1 MIHTGESL
9 STEVV
14 RSPGLTPPMRQN
26 ILNKLLYIIL
36 TIYICQKFSWFTK
49 KLQVSI
55 LISPTLKELETLTP
69 ILKHYSDM
77 TIFQLSSIIP
87 SMFLLSGNLH

>member
-36 TIYICQKFSWFTK
+36 TSAKNSPGSRK

-69 ILKHYSDM
+69 TLKHYSDM

-87 SMFLLSGNLH
+87 SMFLLSGNLN